1 VILANLLAELPVGIY
16 QAVHEEV
23 GWSRTGVGMRYSKA
37 QRPDPHSGRPQP
49 KFDVP
54 GLSHTGNELA

>member
-1 VILANLLAELPVGIY
+1 MGIY